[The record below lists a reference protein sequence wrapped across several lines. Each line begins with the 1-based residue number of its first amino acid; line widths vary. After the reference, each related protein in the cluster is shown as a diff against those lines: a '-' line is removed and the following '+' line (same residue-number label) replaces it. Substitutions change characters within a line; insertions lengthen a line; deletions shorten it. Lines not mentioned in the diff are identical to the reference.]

1 MGLSRASITKGS
13 VAAVTTAFW
22 TIRKRLNF
30 YLMAESECPSLSD
43 IIPAAIMNP
52 RMHPMGIDRPP
63 SAVDRALSLSPNQ
76 ELASLLEE
84 LIKKPW
90 PKAAMIVPGN
100 MNSNL
105 SVAWTKSLSQ
115 DPKRRIVAP
124 TMWHD
129 RRPNLLRI

>member
-1 MGLSRASITKGS
+1 MGLSRASMIKGR
-13 VAAVTTAFW
+13 VPAVTTAFW

-30 YLMAESECPSLSD
+30 FFMAESGCPSLSD

-52 RMHPMGIDRPP
+52 RMHPMGIERPP

-76 ELASLLEE
+76 ELANLLDE

-90 PKAAMIVPGN
+90 PNAAMIVPGN

-105 SVAWTKSLSQ
+105 SVA
-115 DPKRRIVAP
+115 
-124 TMWHD
+124 
-129 RRPNLLRI
+129 